1 MPCEFRDNTGYVTTP
16 TLCAFAALR
25 GYCQP
30 LRNGWAGGTGSGM
43 KLVIPYAH
51 VNDPQCVKV
60 GATLQLPRL
69 SLLLRDLTLVET
81 VTGSEQDLSPVH
93 EQLHARTL
101 GLNAAD
107 GRIPWAALAQA
118 QEGGQTH
125 CGDCAWI
132 TPAHWQ
138 IGMDHILMLDPE
150 SLALQEEQSRALM
163 QAMVPYF
170 AQDGIALTFH
180 SPLRWL
186 ARGDALADLPS
197 ASLDRVCGADV
208 RPWMPA
214 TATLRR
220 LQNEMQMLLYTHP
233 VNDVRTAQGLQP
245 VNSFWVHGSGRLD
258 GPLPV
263 GTAPTLAYELRQ
275 SALQGDWDGWAR
287 AWQQLDQTACSQ
299 LLGEWRAKRPAAL
312 VLCSERSALV
322 FTAQNRSWGARLRS
336 RFQGASLQQ
345 FTPLL

>member
-1 MPCEFRDNTGYVTTP
+1 
-16 TLCAFAALR
+16 
-25 GYCQP
+25 
-30 LRNGWAGGTGSGM
+30 M
-43 KLVIPYAH
+43 KLLIPYAH

-93 EQLHARTL
+93 EQVHARAL

-118 QEGGQTH
+118 QQGAQTVA
-125 CGDCAWI
+125 GDCAWI
-132 TPAHWQ
+132 TPAHWE
-138 IGMDHILMLDPE
+138 IGMDHILMLDPDT
-150 SLALQEEQSRALM
+150 LALQEAQSRELM

-170 AQDGIALTFH
+170 AQDGITLTFH
-180 SPLRWL
+180 STLRWL
-186 ARGDALADLPS
+186 ARGEALADLPS
-197 ASLDRVCGADV
+197 ASLDRVRGADV

-233 VNDVRTAQGLQP
+233 VNDERTAQGQQP
-245 VNSFWVHGSGRLD
+245 VNSFWVHGSGHLD
-258 GPLPV
+258 GPLPA
-263 GTAPTLAYELRQ
+263 GEAPVLATELRQ
-275 SALQGDWDGWAR
+275 SALQGDWASWAQ
-287 AWQQLDQTACSQ
+287 AWQQLDQSACSG
-299 LLGEWRAKRPAAL
+299 LLEALRAGRPASL
-312 VLCSERSALV
+312 VLCSERNALV
-322 FTAQNRSWGARLRS
+322 FEARPRSWGDRLR
-336 RFQGASLQQ
+336 RRLRGASLQQ

>member
-1 MPCEFRDNTGYVTTP
+1 
-16 TLCAFAALR
+16 
-25 GYCQP
+25 
-30 LRNGWAGGTGSGM
+30 M
-43 KLVIPYAH
+43 KLLIPYAH
-51 VNDPQCVKV
+51 VNDPQCVQV
-60 GATLQLPRL
+60 GATLQLPGL

-93 EQLHARTL
+93 EQMHARVL
-101 GLNAAD
+101 GLDAAD
-107 GRIPWAALAQA
+107 GQIPWAALSLAR
-118 QEGGQTH
+118 EGGQAST
-125 CGDCAWI
+125 GGCAWV

-138 IGMDHILMLDPE
+138 IGMDHILMLDPDT
-150 SLALQEEQSRALM
+150 LALQEGQSRELM

-170 AQDGIALTFH
+170 AQDGITLTFH

-197 ASLDRVCGADV
+197 ASLDRVRGADV

-233 VNDVRTAQGLQP
+233 VNDVRTAQGYQP

-263 GTAPTLAYELRQ
+263 GEAPTLATELRQ
-275 SALQGDWDGWAR
+275 SALQGDWASWAR
-287 AWQQLDQTACSQ
+287 AWQQLDQNACRT
-299 LLGEWRAKRPAAL
+299 LREELRAGRPATL
-312 VLCSERSALV
+312 VLCSERNALV
-322 FTAQNRSWGARLRS
+322 FEARPRHWGDRLR
-336 RFQGASLQQ
+336 RRLQGASLQQ
-345 FTPLL
+345 FTPRL